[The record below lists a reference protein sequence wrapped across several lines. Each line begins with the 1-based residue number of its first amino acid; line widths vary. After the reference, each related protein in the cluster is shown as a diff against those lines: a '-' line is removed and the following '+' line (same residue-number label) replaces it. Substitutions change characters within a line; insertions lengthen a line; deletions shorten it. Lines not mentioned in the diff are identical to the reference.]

1 MELSI
6 PIDFI
11 NPTNVYFVE
20 KKKNII
26 VEGDFVKVI
35 YSTDSFEMNGVY
47 IAIDFCTFHKGAC
60 VIKSVPSS
68 HRLWT
73 EANAENDYEFESRNG
88 LIPVESIPKLQN
100 ILKLDQIGTEPS
112 LDKSWIQIIN
122 KTSHNRDFSL
132 QKRTE
137 ETEHVKLDTS
147 RNVKKIIAFDPNSKE
162 NKLLIEKLCKFE
174 NDIIKRYIEE
184 NCPRKTAT
192 YILKNQ
198 LMTNTVKYHSENK
211 EFAKKPNNIERC
223 ILKVSGVWETATNVG
238 ITMKFTLVY

>member
-26 VEGDFVKVI
+26 VEGDFVKVV

-47 IAIDFCTFHKGAC
+47 IAIDFCTFQKSAC
-60 VIKSVPSS
+60 GIKSVPSS

-73 EANAENDYEFESRNG
+73 EVNPENECEFRAISGREVEGDDTRRQNES
-88 LIPVESIPKLQN
+88 S
-100 ILKLDQIGTEPS
+100 S
-112 LDKSWIQIIN
+112 DKSWIQIVN
-122 KTSHNRDFSL
+122 KVTQNRDFSS
-132 QKRTE
+132 QKRADDTE
-137 ETEHVKLDTS
+137 NTKIDIS
-147 RNVKKIIAFDPNSKE
+147 RNTKKIITFDPNSKD

-174 NDIIKRYIEE
+174 HDIIKRYIEE
-184 NCPRKTAT
+184 NCPKKTAT

-211 EFAKKPNNIERC
+211 ELGKKTNNIERC